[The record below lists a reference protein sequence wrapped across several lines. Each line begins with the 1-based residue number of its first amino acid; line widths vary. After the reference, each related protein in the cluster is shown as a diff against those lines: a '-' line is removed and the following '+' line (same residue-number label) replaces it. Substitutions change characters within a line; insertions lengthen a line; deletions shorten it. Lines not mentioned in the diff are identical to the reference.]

1 MKEPLIILSGPTA
14 VGKTKLSIELAKAVN
29 GSIISAD
36 SAQVYRYMDIGS
48 AKIKTEEMEGIK
60 HYLIDVLDPSAAF
73 DVVTFKRMAQ
83 EAMDEILAE
92 GKIPILVGGT
102 GFYIQALLKD
112 VCFEEEEG
120 DKSYRQNL
128 ERLAEENADLLY
140 EKLTEC
146 DPLSAKTIH
155 PNNKKRVIRALEF
168 YHENGYPIS
177 EHNAREKE
185 RSSPYRYAYFVLNQ
199 DRKVLYERIEKR
211 VDQMME
217 EGLLE
222 EVRSLKEKGYDSSLV
237 SMQALGYKQLLA
249 YLDGKCSLEEAV
261 YQIKRDTRHFA
272 KRQLTWFRREKD
284 VIFFDKGEF
293 ASEEEILNKMLKILK
308 EEKIYE

>member
-14 VGKTKLSIELAKAVN
+14 VGKTQLSIELAKAVK

-48 AKIKTEEMEGIK
+48 AKIRPEEMQGIK
-60 HYLIDVLDPSAAF
+60 HYLIDVLDPAQAF
-73 DVVTFKRMAQ
+73 DVVTFTRMAK
-83 EAMDEILAE
+83 EAMKEIRAE

-112 VCFEEEEG
+112 VCFEEEKGEKDYRHYLEELEAEKEG
-120 DKSYRQNL
+120 I
-128 ERLAEENADLLY
+128 LY
-140 EKLTEC
+140 EKLKAC
-146 DPLSAKTIH
+146 DPLSAEGIH

-185 RSSPYRYAYFVLNQ
+185 RRSPYRFAYFVLNQ
-199 DRKVLYERIEKR
+199 DRKILYERIEKR

-217 EGLLE
+217 EGFLE
-222 EVRSLKEKGYDSSLV
+222 EVSFLKEKGYDRSLV

-249 YLDGKCSLEEAV
+249 YLDGEYSLEEAI
-261 YQIKRDTRHFA
+261 YRIKRDTRHFA
-272 KRQLTWFRREKD
+272 KRQLTWFRREED
-284 VIFFDKGEF
+284 AVFFDKGDYP
-293 ASEEEILNKMLKILK
+293 SEKEILNKMLSILK

>member
-48 AKIKTEEMEGIK
+48 AKIKAEEMEGIK
-60 HYLIDVLDPSAAF
+60 HYLIDVLDPSEAF
-73 DVVTFKRMAQ
+73 DVVTFQQMARK
-83 EAMDEILAE
+83 AMHEILAE

-112 VCFEEEEG
+112 ICFEEEGG
-120 DKSYRQNL
+120 DKSYRQSL
-128 ERLAEENADLLY
+128 EKLAEENAELLY
-140 EKLTEC
+140 EKLKEC
-146 DPLSAKTIH
+146 DPVSAETIH
-155 PNNKKRVIRALEF
+155 PNNHKRVIRALEF

-177 EHNAREKE
+177 EHNAKEKE
-185 RSSPYRYAYFVLNQ
+185 RNSPYRYAYFVLNQ
-199 DRKVLYERIEKR
+199 DRKILYDRIEKR

-222 EVRSLKEKGYDSSLV
+222 EVRFLKEKGYDASLV

-249 YLDGKCSLEEAV
+249 YLDGEYSLEEAI
-261 YQIKRDTRHFA
+261 YRIKRDTRHFA

-284 VIFFDKGEF
+284 VIFFDKGDY
-293 ASEEEILNKMLKILK
+293 ASEEEILNKMLMIVK